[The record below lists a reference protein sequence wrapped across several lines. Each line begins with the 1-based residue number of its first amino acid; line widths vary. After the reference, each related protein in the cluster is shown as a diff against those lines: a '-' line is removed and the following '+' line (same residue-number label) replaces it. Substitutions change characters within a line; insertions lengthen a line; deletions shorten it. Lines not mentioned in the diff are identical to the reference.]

1 MSLCVLSVQAELD
14 SVRLSVAE
22 VAVPPWVGY
31 NEEETIQQQ
40 ILALSAVRTHTQQ
53 RVFFPPLVDPLA
65 VPPCDRRALCF
76 QDKRNFLRDP
86 PAGVQ
91 FHFDMEQMYPLAAV
105 MLEEDQ
111 LLNRMRF
118 DLVPKQSVILL
129 HWVSSVLQ

>member
-1 MSLCVLSVQAELD
+1 M
-14 SVRLSVAE
+14 
-22 VAVPPWVGY
+22 
-31 NEEETIQQQ
+31 
-40 ILALSAVRTHTQQ
+40 LALSAVSNHK
-53 RVFFPPLVDPLA
+53 RVAATPRVNRCLFSSPWCS
-65 VPPCDRRALCF
+65 PCL

-118 DLVPKQSVILL
+118 DLVPKQLVVSL
-129 HWVSSVLQ
+129 HCVFGNGKNNAWLHGMCFAMGPGGGNPEHY